1 MKLLAIETSALVA
14 SCAILDEEKVIAEY
28 TLNFKLTHSQ
38 TIMPMIDEIIRR
50 TEFSPKKLDYIACS
64 QGPGSFTGIRIGA
77 ATAKGL
83 AMGYGVPIIPVP
95 TIKALAYNIVDTEKL
110 ICPIMDARR
119 NQVYTGVFKWEKG
132 KLKEVFPEEATTID
146 EIIEKLNALNKEVIF
161 LGDGV
166 SVHKEKLI
174 AYENFSF
181 APPNNSHQRAA
192 SIGALAFEMTKEG
205 KALKGSD
212 FYPVYLR
219 KAQAQRELEERL
231 NGEKS

>member
-38 TIMPMIDEIIRR
+38 TIMPMIDEIIKR
-50 TEFSPKKLDYIACS
+50 TGFSPKELDYIACS
-64 QGPGSFTGIRIGA
+64 RGPGSFTGLRIGA

-83 AMGYGVPIIPVP
+83 AMGYGIPIIPVP
-95 TIKALAYNIVDTEKL
+95 TIKALAYNVSNTEKL

-119 NQVYTGVFKWEKG
+119 EQVYTGVFRWNKEN
-132 KLKEVFPEEATTID
+132 LTEVFEEEATTID
-146 EIIEKLNALNKEVIF
+146 DIIEKVLSLKEEVIF

-166 SVHKEKLI
+166 SVHKEKLNK
-174 AYENFSF
+174 YENFSF
-181 APPNNSHQRAA
+181 APINNNHQRAA
-192 SIGALAFEMTKEG
+192 SIGAIGLEMAKEG
-205 KALKGSD
+205 KAVHGRE

-219 KAQAQRELEERL
+219 KPQAERELEEKL
-231 NGEKS
+231 NGEQP